1 MNIKNKIFIR
11 SIVLASIVTAF
22 SPNSLATTIDLS
34 TVTGF
39 ESFQQSGSNI
49 TTVTGI
55 RDRNITGN
63 YSISGSGGNTGGLLF
78 QSTLSNSTQSSFP
91 TYTSNGS
98 NFTGAIS
105 STPYGPSFG
114 SSSGILRVVGSYK
127 TSTSGSGATGDLGY
141 FFDAATGTTQLL
153 PTSLAGGSAILN
165 TIAHSTFGNTIVGN
179 YDTQLITGNSFVYD
193 IPSGTYSSVPFVGK
207 SFDSGKQITSVA
219 SNTAYGVY
227 NNLISGGYTGTY
239 NGTAGTYAYIY
250 NKSIITD
257 NKVYTFSSP
266 DVSLV
271 THFEGITSAG
281 KPGVYNLV
289 ADAVDAQGNHVKA
302 YVATVDLNSIDGTT
316 GQPKVTWTEI
326 KVGSYLTSANSM
338 YQGNVIGVYVN
349 SAGQTIAYQANI
361 GSLLNTSGDPIY
373 QAKTNSSAS
382 TSTLLGAGWDVI
394 NNSTITVASGNG
406 IVSGSSCGYASCA
419 TTEYGG
425 VITNNGTVSVTGG
438 SGNSAIL
445 MQGTFGTLINY
456 GTLRA
461 SDGNYA
467 IKTTGSGVSAAD
479 GTLVV
484 NASGGVIDGQV
495 YIDAGQYARFEN
507 SGSMGISTTGSGVTH
522 TISGTFVQTSTG
534 TLGLRVSPTSAD
546 KLQVNGTAYLGGML
560 SVTATGSYSV
570 GQRVALVNATSG
582 INGQFASLN
591 TNLSNV
597 SYIAYDATNAY
608 WVYGASPTYTLQSV
622 QQNAQGLSGVINQ
635 QAAALQAGL
644 SYDCTRFDEHN
655 LCVSVGGRYTNAA
668 SGPTGNAEAGLVVL
682 GYRATPS
689 IRLGAFADQSAN
701 ISTPTGIS
709 QSKTSPIWGFY
720 TNWQRNKDLT
730 GLGIQASASFAS
742 SQLSVA
748 RSATAYSEAG
758 QGNTQ
763 FNGQAFQLQANY
775 AQPIDDRTKLIPYL
789 GVRYSRI
796 NAGAYVENG
805 SSQVLSPLSYNAMA
819 QSTFAAIG
827 GVGLSSLLAEKLHG
841 VASLGLQQNLSYT
854 MGNYAGTSNISGL
867 TTFSAQMPGSVNTM
881 ATASAGLFYDV
892 NKRERLGFNVLWQQQ
907 PFIATN
913 TTTALATYTIGF

>member
-1 MNIKNKIFIR
+1 MKNNSIKS
-11 SIVLASIVTAF
+11 SIVAASIITAF
-22 SPNSLATTIDLS
+22 SANSSATNIDLS
-34 TVTGF
+34 TLTGF
-39 ESFQQSGSNI
+39 ESFQESGSNI

-78 QSTLSNSTQSSFP
+78 QSTLTNSTQSPFP

-114 SSSGILRVVGSYK
+114 SSTGIMRVVGSYK

-193 IPSGTYSSVPFVGK
+193 IPSGTYSSVPFVGH
-207 SFDSGKQITSVA
+207 SFANTITGVA

-239 NGTAGTYAYIY
+239 NGSAGTYAYIY
-250 NKSIITD
+250 NKAND
-257 NKVYTFSSP
+257 KVYTFSSP

-302 YVATVDLNSIDGTT
+302 YVATVDLNTVDVAT

-361 GSLLNTSGDPIY
+361 GNIDYIPGQAIY

-406 IVSGSSCGYASCA
+406 IESGSSCGYYNCA

-438 SGNSAIL
+438 SGKSAIL

-456 GTLRA
+456 GTLRV

-467 IKTTGSGVSAAD
+467 IKTTGSGMTAAD
-479 GTLVV
+479 GSLVV

-507 SGSMGISTTGSGVTH
+507 SGTLGISTAGSGVTH

-534 TLGLRVSPTSAD
+534 TLGLRVSPSSTD
-546 KLQVNGTAYLGGML
+546 KLQVNGVAYLGGSL
-560 SVTATGSYSV
+560 NVTATGAYSV
-570 GQRVALVNATSG
+570 GQRFSLLNATSG
-582 INGQFASLN
+582 INGQFSTLT

-597 SYIAYDATNAY
+597 SYIDYDSNNAY
-608 WVYGASPTYTLQSV
+608 WVYGPSPKYSLQSV
-622 QQNAQGLSGVINQ
+622 QQNAQGLSTVINQ
-635 QAAALQAGL
+635 QVAALQAGL
-644 SYDCTRFDEHN
+644 GYDCSQYDEHN
-655 LCVSVGGRYTNAA
+655 LCVSVGGRYTYAG
-668 SGPTGNAEAGLVVL
+668 SGPSGNAESGLVIL
-682 GYRATPS
+682 GYRPLQTLR
-689 IRLGAFADQSAN
+689 IGGFVDQSAN
-701 ISTPTGIS
+701 ISSPTRIS
-709 QSKTSPIWGFY
+709 QSKTSPMWGLY
-720 TNWQRNKDLT
+720 GNWNLNNDHN
-730 GLGIQASASFAS
+730 GLGVQASAAFAT
-742 SQLSVA
+742 SQLSIT

-763 FNGQAFQLQANY
+763 FGGQGYQAQVNY
-775 AQPIDDRTKLIPYL
+775 AQPVNDKMKVVPYL
-789 GVRYSRI
+789 GLRYTQI
-796 NAGAYVENG
+796 NNGAYIEN
-805 SSQVLSPLSYNAMA
+805 SNANVIAPLSFNAMA
-819 QSTFAAIG
+819 QNTFAAIG
-827 GVGLSSLLAEKLHG
+827 GVGLSSWLAEKLKG
-841 VASLGLQQNLSYT
+841 TASIGLQQNLNYS
-854 MGNYAGTSNISGL
+854 MGNYQGTSIIPGFTN
-867 TTFSAQMPGSVNTM
+867 FSVQMPGNINTM
-881 ATASAGLFYDV
+881 TTASAGLYYDIRKNERIGV
-892 NKRERLGFNVLWQQQ
+892 NALWQQQ
-907 PFIATN
+907 PFINTN
-913 TTTALATYTIGF
+913 TTSLIATYTIGL

>member
-1 MNIKNKIFIR
+1 MNIQKKIFIR
-11 SIVLASIVTAF
+11 SILLASIVTAF
-22 SPNSLATTIDLS
+22 SSNSSATTIDLS

-39 ESFQQSGSNI
+39 ESFQQGDSNI

-63 YSISGSGGNTGGLLF
+63 YSISGGGGNTGGLLF
-78 QSTLSNSTQSSFP
+78 QSTLSNSTQSPFP

-114 SSSGILRVVGSYK
+114 SSTGILRVVGSYK
-127 TSTSGSGATGDLGY
+127 TSTSGTGATGDLGY
-141 FFDAATGTTQLL
+141 FFDAVAGTMQLL
-153 PTSLAGGSAILN
+153 PTSLAGGSTILN

-193 IPSGTYSSVPFVGK
+193 IPSATYSSVPFVGH
-207 SFDSGKQITSVA
+207 SFANTITSVA

-239 NGTAGTYAYIY
+239 NGSAGTYAYIY
-250 NKSIITD
+250 NKAND
-257 NKVYTFSSP
+257 KVYTFSSP

-289 ADAVDAQGNHVKA
+289 ADAVDVQGNHVKA
-302 YVATVDLNSIDGTT
+302 YVATVDLNTIDPVTH
-316 GQPKVTWTEI
+316 QPTVTWTEI

-361 GSLLNTSGDPIY
+361 GSIQYTSGEAIY
-373 QAKTNSSAS
+373 QPKTNSSAS

-394 NNSTITVASGNG
+394 NNSTITVTSGNG
-406 IVSGSSCGYASCA
+406 IESGSSCGYASCA
-419 TTEYGG
+419 TTQYGG
-425 VITNNGTVSVTGG
+425 VITNNGTVSVSGG
-438 SGNSAIL
+438 SGNSAVL

-467 IKTTGSGVSAAD
+467 IKTTGSGVTAAD
-479 GTLVV
+479 GSLVV

-507 SGSMGISTTGSGVTH
+507 SGSLGISTAGSGVTH

-534 TLGLRVSPTSAD
+534 TLGLRVSPTAAD
-546 KLQVNGTAYLGGML
+546 KLQVNGAAYLGGTL
-560 SVTATGSYSV
+560 NVTATGSYNV
-570 GQRVALVNATSG
+570 GQRVALVNATGG
-582 INGQFASLN
+582 INGQFASLA

-597 SYIAYDATNAY
+597 SYIAYDTNNAY

-622 QQNAQGLSGVINQ
+622 QQSAQGLSGVINQ
-635 QAAALQAGL
+635 QVAALQAGL
-644 SYDCTRFDEHN
+644 GYDCTRYDEHN
-655 LCVSVGGRYTNAA
+655 LCISVGGRYTNVA
-668 SGPTGNAEAGLVVL
+668 SGPSGNAEAGLVVL

-709 QSKTSPIWGFY
+709 QSKTSPMWGFY
-720 TNWQRNKDLT
+720 SNWQRNKDLT

-742 SQLSVA
+742 SQLSIA
-748 RSATAYSEAG
+748 RSATTYSEAG

-763 FNGQAFQLQANY
+763 FSGQAFQLQANY
-775 AQPIDDRTKLIPYL
+775 AQPLDERSKLIPYL
-789 GVRYSRI
+789 GLRYSRI
-796 NAGAYVENG
+796 NTGAYVENA
-805 SSQVLSPLSYNAMA
+805 SAQVLSPLTYNAMA

-827 GVGLSSLLAEKLHG
+827 GVGLSSLLAERLHG
-841 VASLGLQQNLSYT
+841 NASLGLQQNLSYT
-854 MGNYAGTSNISGL
+854 MGNYAGTSNIPGL
-867 TTFSAQMPGSVNTM
+867 TTFSVQMPGSVNTM

-892 NKRERLGFNVLWQQQ
+892 NKRERLGLNVLWQQQ
-907 PFIATN
+907 PFISTN

>member
-1 MNIKNKIFIR
+1 MKAPRQFR
-11 SIVLASIVTAF
+11 FVALATVAGMF
-22 SPNSLATTIDLS
+22 SSTSLATTIDLA

-39 ESFQQSGSNI
+39 ESFQQGDSNI

-63 YSISGSGGNTGGLLF
+63 YSISGGGGNTGGLLF
-78 QSTLSNSTQSSFP
+78 QSTLSSTTQSPFP
-91 TYTSNGS
+91 TSTSNGS
-98 NFTGAIS
+98 NFSGAIS

-141 FFDAATGTTQLL
+141 FYDGVTGTTQLL

-193 IPSGTYSSVPFVGK
+193 IPTGTYSAVPFVGH
-207 SFDSGKQITSVA
+207 SFANTITTVA

-239 NGTAGTYAYIY
+239 NGTLGTYAYIY
-250 NKSIITD
+250 NKASG
-257 NKVYTFSSP
+257 KVYTFSSP

-302 YVATVDLNSIDGTT
+302 YVATVDLNDIDSGT

-338 YQGNVIGVYVN
+338 YQGKVIGVYVN
-349 SAGQTIAYQANI
+349 SAGQTIAYQADI
-361 GSLLNTSGDPIY
+361 GSIEYTTGQALY
-373 QAKTNSSAS
+373 QARTNASAS
-382 TSTLLGAGWDVI
+382 TSTLSAAGWDVI
-394 NNSTITVASGNG
+394 NNSTITVTSANG
-406 IVSGSSCGYASCA
+406 IESGSSCGYLGCA
-419 TTEYGG
+419 NTQYGG
-425 VITNNGTVSVTGG
+425 VITNNGTVSVSGG
-438 SGNSAIL
+438 SGNSAVL
-445 MQGTFGTLINY
+445 MQGTFGTLVNY

-461 SDGNYA
+461 SNGDYA

-484 NASGGVIDGQV
+484 NASGGTIDGRV
-495 YIDAGQYARFEN
+495 YIDAGSYARFEN
-507 SGSMGISTTGSGVTH
+507 SGSLGISTAGSGVTH

-546 KLQVNGTAYLGGML
+546 KLQVNGTAYLGGTL
-560 SVTATGSYSV
+560 NVTTSGSYTV

-582 INGQFASLN
+582 VSGQFSSLT
-591 TNLSNV
+591 TNLANV
-597 SYIAYDATNAY
+597 SYVDYDANNAY

-644 SYDCTRFDEHN
+644 SYDCTRYDEHN
-655 LCVSVGGRYTNAA
+655 LCISVGGRYTNAG
-668 SGPTGNAEAGLVVL
+668 SGPTGNAEAGLVIL
-682 GYRATPS
+682 GYRLSPTT
-689 IRLGAFADQSAN
+689 RFGAFADQSAN
-701 ISTPTGIS
+701 ITTPTGIT
-709 QSKTSPIWGFY
+709 QSKSSPMWGMF

-730 GLGIQASASFAS
+730 GLGIQASAAFAS
-742 SQLSVA
+742 SQLSIT
-748 RSATAYSEAG
+748 RTSTAYSESG

-763 FNGQAFQLQANY
+763 FDGQAFQLLANY
-775 AQPIDDRTKLIPYL
+775 SEPLDARTKAIPYL
-789 GVRYSRI
+789 GLRYTRMNTGS
-796 NAGAYVENG
+796 YVENG

-819 QSTFAAIG
+819 QNAFAAIG
-827 GVGLSSLLAEKLHG
+827 GIGFSSRLAEKLQG

-854 MGNYAGTSNISGL
+854 MGNYAGTSSIPGFTS
-867 TTFSAQMPGSVNTM
+867 FSVQMPSNVNTM
-881 ATASAGLFYDV
+881 ANASAGLFYDV
-892 NKRERLGFNVLWQQQ
+892 NKRERLGCNVLWQQQ
-907 PFIATN
+907 PFVNSNTATV
-913 TTTALATYTIGF
+913 LATYTIGL

>member
-1 MNIKNKIFIR
+1 MKNFLLLR
-11 SIVLASIVTAF
+11 SIVTLSITIAF
-22 SPNSLATTIDLS
+22 SSTSSATTIDLA
-34 TVTGF
+34 TVAGF
-39 ESFQQSGSNI
+39 ESYQQGNSNI

-78 QSTLSNSTQSSFP
+78 QSTLSNSTQTAFP
-91 TYTSNGS
+91 TSTSNGS

-141 FFDAATGTTQLL
+141 FYDGVTGTTQLL

-193 IPSGTYSSVPFVGK
+193 IPSGTYSSVPFVGH
-207 SFDSGKQITSVA
+207 SFANTITTVA

-239 NGTAGTYAYIY
+239 NGTLGTYAYIY
-250 NKSIITD
+250 NRTSD
-257 NKVYTFSSP
+257 KVYTFSSP

-302 YVATVDLNSIDGTT
+302 YVATIDLNTIDGTT

-338 YQGNVIGVYVN
+338 YQGKVIGVYVN
-349 SAGQTIAYQANI
+349 SAGQTIAYQADI
-361 GSLLNTSGDPIY
+361 GSIEYTTGQAIY
-373 QAKTNSSAS
+373 QAMTNATAS
-382 TSTLLGAGWDVI
+382 TSTLLGAGYDVI
-394 NNSTITVASGNG
+394 NNSTITAASSNG
-406 IVSGSSCGYASCA
+406 IESGSSCGYAGCA
-419 TTEYGG
+419 TTQYGG

-445 MQGTFGTLINY
+445 MQGTFGTLVNY
-456 GTLRA
+456 GTIRA

-467 IKTTGSGVSAAD
+467 IKTTGAGVSAAD
-479 GTLVV
+479 GSLVV
-484 NASGGVIDGQV
+484 NASGGTIDGQV
-495 YIDAGQYARFEN
+495 YIDAGSYARFEN
-507 SGSMGISTTGSGVTH
+507 SGSLGISTAGSGVTH

-534 TLGLRVSPTSAD
+534 TLGLRVSPTAAD
-546 KLQVNGTAYLGGML
+546 KLQVSGTAYLGGTL
-560 SVTATGSYSV
+560 NVSASGNYSI

-582 INGQFASLN
+582 VNGQFASLT

-597 SYIAYDATNAY
+597 SYIDYDGNNAY
-608 WVYGASPTYTLQSV
+608 WVYGASPAYTLQSV
-622 QQNAQGLSGVINQ
+622 QQNAQNLSGVINQ
-635 QAAALQAGL
+635 QAATLQAGL
-644 SYDCTRFDEHN
+644 SYDCTRYDEHN
-655 LCVSVGGRYTNAA
+655 LCVSIGGRYTNAA
-668 SGPTGNAEAGLVVL
+668 SGPAGNAEAGLVVL
-682 GYRATPS
+682 GYRLNPTM
-689 IRLGAFADQSAN
+689 RFGAFADQSAN
-701 ISTPTGIS
+701 ISTPTGMS
-709 QSKTSPIWGFY
+709 QSKTSPMWGLF
-720 TNWQRNKDLT
+720 TNWQHHQDHT

-742 SQLSVA
+742 SQLAIA
-748 RSATAYSEAG
+748 RSATSYSEAG

-763 FNGQAFQLQANY
+763 FSGQAFQLQANY
-775 AQPIDDRTKLIPYL
+775 AQPIDDRTRLIPYL
-789 GVRYSRI
+789 GLRYSRI
-796 NAGAYVENG
+796 NMGAYVEN
-805 SSQVLSPLSYNAMA
+805 SSAQVLSPLSYNAMA

-827 GVGLSSLLAEKLHG
+827 GLGLSSLLAEKLHG
-841 VASLGLQQNLSYT
+841 TASLGLQQSLSYS
-854 MGNYAGTSNISGL
+854 MGNNAGTSNIPGL
-867 TTFSAQMPGSVNTM
+867 TSFSVQMPGSVNTM

-913 TTTALATYTIGF
+913 TTTALVTYTIGF